1 MFPPV
6 LRLGPLQVAW
16 SSISLVVGLMAGVA
30 WLCWR
35 VKTPD
40 QRWRDV
46 LRLVIDTYGPLG
58 LVAVV
63 VGRLVYVL
71 AQGSYFVE
79 HPGEAL
85 VVWQGGISAQGA
97 VVGLLLGLTWRFR
110 TWPAWLRAADAL
122 TVPVVLLVLAGWVSC
137 GLAGCAYG
145 PLVDV
150 GRQPGLAAFDWPDLY
165 GVVAPR
171 VPVQLVGITVALL
184 CLLWCLWLARRY
196 TTPGILFSSALPT
209 WVCRPCGPTR
219 CCAWRG
225 CGWAR
230 GGMWCWWGWRW
241 CWVSSRGA
249 GVRDYSR
256 QRMGETNK
264 RTGVRGYCANGRP
277 RISHEWPSTNRG
289 NE

>member
-6 LRLGPLQVAW
+6 VRLGPLQVAW
-16 SSISLVVGLMAGVA
+16 SSISLVVGLVAGVA

-35 VKTPD
+35 VKTPE
-40 QRWRDV
+40 QRWRDA
-46 LRLVIDTYGPLG
+46 LRQVIDTYGPVG

-97 VVGLLLGLTWRFR
+97 VMGLLLGLTWRFR
-110 TWPAWLRAADAL
+110 TWPAWLHAADAL

-150 GRQPGLAAFDWPDLY
+150 GRQPWLAAFDWPDLY
-165 GVVAPR
+165 GVFAPR
-171 VPVQLVGITVALL
+171 VPVQLVGVAVALL

-196 TTPGILFSSALPT
+196 STPGILFSSVLLVLSLADIGLQALRADEVLRVGGLRLGV
-209 WVCRPCGPTR
+209 WGDVVLAVVAVGLGIVARR
-219 CCAWRG
+219 
-225 CGWAR
+225 R
-230 GGMWCWWGWRW
+230 GGAR
-241 CWVSSRGA
+241 RL
-249 GVRDYSR
+249 
-256 QRMGETNK
+256 
-264 RTGVRGYCANGRP
+264 
-277 RISHEWPSTNRG
+277 PSTNGG